1 MTGHDQPL
9 SQPKPPSEYTPRAWG
24 VITGATLSLFC
35 SVGFINSFGVFQE
48 YYLQHQLKN
57 ESESTVA
64 WLGGVSTFFTLFGS
78 VVSGSLMDLF
88 GPRLIILVG
97 SLGTIFAIMM
107 TSLCHAFWQ
116 FILAQGFL
124 MGMCMSLLVVPMVA
138 LVGQYIKVKRA
149 AAIGII
155 ISGSSLGGVVWP
167 IVINELLKKES
178 VGFGWTMRI
187 VGFIMLPLLTV
198 TCTLC
203 RPAPKAAEPAAAQT
217 DSESSAATE
226 TKPAPQRRPDFSV
239 LNRPTVRLA
248 CLGFFITYFGMF
260 APFFFT
266 TSYAVH
272 EGFSDDL
279 AFYTVSIVNG
289 ASMFGRIIP
298 GIIADKYGRFNLCIP
313 ATFMSGV
320 IALCWTKATSV
331 AGLVIW
337 CLAYGFTSGAI
348 LSLQQVCAVQIST
361 PQTVGLTVGAVMAS
375 ASFSA
380 MASVPISG
388 ELIGSYGYLALSL
401 YTGVSLIVGSFLLLL
416 ARLAQDKRLL
426 AVV

>member
-1 MTGHDQPL
+1 MQQQDQSL
-9 SQPKPPSEYTPRAWG
+9 SQPKTPSEYTPRAWG
-24 VITGATLSLFC
+24 VICGASLSLFC

-48 YYLQHQLKN
+48 YYLQHQLKD

-64 WLGGVSTFFTLFGS
+64 WLGGVSIFFIFLGS

-88 GPRLIILVG
+88 GPTVILLVG
-97 SLGTIFAIMM
+97 SVGTIFSIMM

-124 MGMCMSLLVVPMVA
+124 MGICMSLLVVPMVA
-138 LVGQYIKVKRA
+138 VVGQYIKVNRA
-149 AAIGII
+149 AAIGIVI
-155 ISGSSLGGVVWP
+155 AGSSLGGVVWP
-167 IVINELLKKES
+167 IVINELLKKPS
-178 VGFGWTMRI
+178 LGFGWTMRI
-187 VGFIMLPLLTV
+187 VGFIMIPLLMI

-203 RPAPKAAEPAAAQT
+203 RPAPNAQPVAAQT
-217 DSESSAATE
+217 DNESATAE
-226 TKPAPQRRPDFSV
+226 AKPAPQRRPDFSV
-239 LNRPTVRLA
+239 LSRPAVRLT

-260 APFFFT
+260 SPFFFT

-298 GIIADKYGRFNLCIP
+298 GIVADKYGRFNLCIP
-313 ATFMSGV
+313 AVFVSGI

-337 CLAYGFTSGAI
+337 SAAYGFTSGAI

-361 PQTVGLTVGAVMAS
+361 PQTIGLTVGAVMAA

-401 YTGVSLIVGSFLLLL
+401 YSGVSLIIGSFLLLL
-416 ARLAQDKRLL
+416 ARFAQERRLL